1 MVLAS
6 EPLASHWPKY
16 LQSGFLIGGSKETY
30 YGLPTRRV
38 QCRAHVR
45 PHAIR
50 GRPAALVIPVRP
62 LRRVYCWQAASLLPT
77 ARHPGAPWLN
87 MVHPGASLQPALL
100 LNASVTLPHKHAE
113 WARRRQ
119 GSAWSLSRAGWA
131 LFASLRTAAVLHVA
145 FTTRLCEIMS

>member
-62 LRRVYCWQAASLLPT
+62 LRRVYCWQAAFYYRRRDTLV
-77 ARHPGAPWLN
+77 HPGAPWCTL
-87 MVHPGASLQPALL
+87 VLPFSPLYYSTPASRCRTNTLSGRGDAKARLGLFRARGGLFLQ
-100 LNASVTLPHKHAE
+100 ASARRQFCTLRLPHA
-113 WARRRQ
+113 
-119 GSAWSLSRAGWA
+119 SAK
-131 LFASLRTAAVLHVA
+131 F
-145 FTTRLCEIMS
+145 